1 MINVI
6 FTNHDLLL
14 NNHSVDCSEIAEE
27 LKKIFNEKGYEGSR
41 LLTFKQKGKSKMN
54 GRITVIEFGNKVQY
68 SYHTVLSYKNYII
81 DLRFKEEPI
90 LESEY
95 SAMLQNLN
103 PEIEI
108 EEVWE

>member
-1 MINVI
+1 MDVI

-14 NNHSVDCSEIAEE
+14 NNPSVDCSEIAEE

-41 LLTFKQKGKSKMN
+41 LLTFKQKGKSKLN
-54 GRITVIEFGNKVQY
+54 GRINVVEFGNKVQY
-68 SYHTVLSYKNYII
+68 SYYTVLSYKNYII
-81 DLRFKEEPI
+81 DPRFKEEPI

-95 SAMLQNLN
+95 RAMLKELN

>member
-6 FTNHDLLL
+6 FTEHDLL
-14 NNHSVDCSEIAEE
+14 NNPSVDCSEIAEE

-54 GRITVIEFGNKVQY
+54 GRINVVEFGNKVQY
-68 SYHTVLSYKNYII
+68 SYHTVLSYKNFII

-95 SAMLQNLN
+95 RAMLQNIN

>member
-1 MINVI
+1 MDVI

-14 NNHSVDCSEIAEE
+14 NNPSVDCSEIAEE
-27 LKKIFNEKGYEGSR
+27 LKKIFDENGYTGSR

-54 GRITVIEFGNKVQY
+54 GRINVVEFGNKVQY
-68 SYHTVLSYKNYII
+68 SYHTVLSYKNFII

-95 SAMLQNLN
+95 RAMLQNIN